1 MVSLEGLSVQLL
13 RHVQKAGAWL
23 VRETK
28 LFWLALS
35 SVPSLVT
42 FRGEKHLFGN

>member
-1 MVSLEGLSVQLL
+1 MVSLEGPDLQLL

-28 LFWLALS
+28 LFWLPLS
-35 SVPSLVT
+35 SVPSVLT
-42 FRGEKHLFGN
+42 FTGEKHLFGN